1 MMGYDAFEREFGE
14 AVDQSMTLCEFA
26 KTLEER
32 IAAYAADGYS
42 AEELE
47 KLEANTS
54 YLKENKKTLNKCVIF
69 CEPDYMRDFIATN
82 AGYFGDAV
90 VARVGEI

>member
-1 MMGYDAFEREFGE
+1 LKEQQHQTKSDFLYLKQDLYFLVEQ
-14 AVDQSMTLCEFA
+14 VD
-26 KTLEER
+26 
-32 IAAYAADGYS
+32 D
-42 AEELE
+42 
-47 KLEANTS
+47 
-54 YLKENKKTLNKCVIF
+54 LKENKKTLNKCVIF

>member
-1 MMGYDAFEREFGE
+1 
-14 AVDQSMTLCEFA
+14 
-26 KTLEER
+26 
-32 IAAYAADGYS
+32 
-42 AEELE
+42 
-47 KLEANTS
+47 
-54 YLKENKKTLNKCVIF
+54 LKENKKTLNKCVIF